1 VAPGHGPYAV
11 RVTTRPRAPQNLVQ
25 WLVDA
30 TIALGLSALS
40 LITVASGAPAVGGN
54 DPLSLTLLLLE
65 TLPLIVR
72 RRWPI
77 PVFAV
82 TLGATAAHALLV
94 EGQIV
99 NESLGALVA
108 LFTVAERY
116 DRRVS
121 VAAALVSAATFA
133 AVIFSRSGGGQVAVT
148 GFLSTMLAVVVV
160 LGLGDWSHTRR
171 RYSAA
176 IEENARL
183 QEAER
188 EDRSRRAVEDERER
202 IARELHDIVT
212 HHVSVIV
219 IQAGAGLTALDRR
232 PEGARSALEAI
243 DRTSREALTD
253 MRRMLG
259 ILGDTSESDAA
270 NPGDMSREPMPGL
283 ERLGRL
289 IEEVRAAGLPVELSI
304 EGVRRSLDAG
314 MELAAYRIVQ
324 EALTNALKH
333 ARGARARVRLAYE
346 PRAVDIEVTDE
357 GGMGRRDTGE
367 SDGGGRGLIGMR
379 ERVALYGGDFEA
391 APTPTGFRVHARLP
405 IESVPAVDR

>member
-1 VAPGHGPYAV
+1 
-11 RVTTRPRAPQNLVQ
+11 VTTRPRPRQNLVP

-40 LITVASGAPAVGGN
+40 LITVASGAPAAGGN
-54 DPLSLTLLLLE
+54 DPLSITLLLLE
-65 TLPLIVR
+65 TLPLLVR

-77 PVFAV
+77 PVLAV
-82 TLGATAAHALLV
+82 TLAATVGHALLV

-116 DRRVS
+116 DRRIS
-121 VAAALVSAATFA
+121 FAAAAVAAASFA
-133 AVIFSRSGGGQVAVT
+133 AVIFSRSAGAQIAVT
-148 GFLSTMLAVVVV
+148 GFLSTMLAVAVV
-160 LGLGDWSHTRR
+160 LALGDWSRTRS
-171 RYSAA
+171 RYAAA

-183 QEAER
+183 VEAER
-188 EDRSRRAVEDERER
+188 DDRARRAVEDERER

-219 IQAGAGLTALDRR
+219 IQAGAGLTAVDRR
-232 PEGARSALEAI
+232 PEAARTALEAI
-243 DRTSREALTD
+243 DRTGREALTD

-259 ILGDTSESDAA
+259 MLSATGGPDGVGEPMNGGA
-270 NPGDMSREPMPGL
+270 NREPMPGL

-289 IEEVRAAGLPVELSI
+289 MEEVRSAGVPVEVSI
-304 EGVRRSLDAG
+304 EGVRRPLDAG
-314 MELAAYRIVQ
+314 VELAAYRIVQ
-324 EALTNALKH
+324 EGLTNALKH
-333 ARGARARVRLAYE
+333 ARGARARVRLSYE
-346 PRAVDIEVTDE
+346 PRVLDIEVTDE
-357 GGMGRRDTGE
+357 GGAGRRDVGE
-367 SDGGGRGLIGMR
+367 ASAGGRGLIGMR

-405 IESVPAVDR
+405 IDTPVEATP

>member
-1 VAPGHGPYAV
+1 
-11 RVTTRPRAPQNLVQ
+11 VTTRPRPRQNLVP

-40 LITVASGAPAVGGN
+40 LITVASGAPAAGGS
-54 DPLSLTLLLLE
+54 DPLSITLLLLE

-77 PVFAV
+77 PVLAV
-82 TLGATAAHALLV
+82 TLAATVSHAFLV

-121 VAAALVSAATFA
+121 VAAGAVAAASFA
-133 AVIFSRSGGGQVAVT
+133 VVIFSRSAGAQLAVT

-160 LGLGDWSHTRR
+160 LGLGDWSRTRR
-171 RYSAA
+171 RYAAA

-183 QEAER
+183 LEAGR
-188 EDRSRRAVEDERER
+188 DDRARRAVEDERER

-232 PEGARSALEAI
+232 PDGTRSALEAI
-243 DRTSREALTD
+243 DRTGREALTD

-259 ILGDTSESDAA
+259 ILGETRGSDGEASGGEA
-270 NPGDMSREPMPGL
+270 REPMPGL

-304 EGVRRSLDAG
+304 DGARRPLDAG
-314 MELAAYRIVQ
+314 MELSAYRIVQ

-333 ARGARARVRLAYE
+333 ARGARARVRLSYS
-346 PRAVDIEVTDE
+346 PRALEIEVTDE
-357 GGMGRRDTGE
+357 GGSGQRDVGE
-367 SDGGGRGLIGMR
+367 AAHSGRGVIGMR
-379 ERVALYGGDFEA
+379 ERVALYDGEFEA
-391 APTPTGFRVHARLP
+391 APTATGFRVRARLP
-405 IESVPAVDR
+405 IDAATAAEG